1 MDFILTLLITIT
13 LFIVLIWGNKSDK
26 DGTSFFNKD
35 YTRVLKG
42 ACCIIVILVHVPVAH
57 GNKLQDALGSF
68 GYIAVTLFFMF
79 SAYGMYFSKQRKNGY
94 LSHFWRNRLSSLLIP
109 MLFINLV
116 EYIHCLISAEGNSP
130 SILIKVNGWVWV
142 LLQFCILFYVV
153 ELGEHFKLYKEKV
166 SRFLLVVGVV
176 GSSLFLYFYN
186 GGLKGNSS
194 ELGWCFERLGLVW
207 GLLLLWNFEAI
218 KKLISPNLYK
228 KILAIFVCLV
238 LGITYLKF
246 KYVFF
251 WGEYLIKIV
260 LGVSIIYLLFLVT
273 YKRKWGNKTAYF
285 LGDIS
290 YEVYLSHG
298 FVMSMVAKYVPC
310 LSSGEFILTSVVLTI
325 LFSWLIHIIDK
336 PVVKLLRHKG

>member
-1 MDFILTLLITIT
+1 MDLIIT
-13 LFIVLIWGNKSDK
+13 LFIPITLFMVLIWGNKPDK
-26 DGTSFFNKD
+26 EGTSFFNKD

-94 LSHFWRNRLSSLLIP
+94 LLHFWRNRLSSLLIP
-109 MLFINLV
+109 MFFINLI
-116 EYIHCLISAEGNSP
+116 EYIHCLISAEENSP
-130 SILIKVNGWVWV
+130 STLIKVNGWVWV

-153 ELGEHFKLYKEKV
+153 ELGEHFKLYKENV
-166 SRFLLVVGVV
+166 SQFLLVVGVV

-186 GGLKGNSS
+186 GGLKCNSS

-207 GLLLLWNFEAI
+207 GLLLLWNFNAI

-273 YKRKWGNKTAYF
+273 YRRKWGNKAAYF

-290 YEVYLSHG
+290 YEVYLSPL
-298 FVMSMVAKYVPC
+298 VSTK
-310 LSSGEFILTSVVLTI
+310 IL
-325 LFSWLIHIIDK
+325 
-336 PVVKLLRHKG
+336 